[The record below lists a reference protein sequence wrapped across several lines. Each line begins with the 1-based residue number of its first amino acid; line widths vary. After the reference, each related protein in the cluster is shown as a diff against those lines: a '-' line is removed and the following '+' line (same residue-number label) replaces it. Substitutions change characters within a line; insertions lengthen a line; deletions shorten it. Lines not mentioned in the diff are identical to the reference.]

1 MSIFGQV
8 WVYSAAAFVLGA
20 LLSWLFLARPARR
33 SVRELRRRLTEVQSA
48 PPARP
53 APPDRGH
60 EARTGGGR
68 SEGGPV
74 AAMPSTRYVE
84 PLPQAGQGEVTQH
97 IPAAPSW
104 PEQDSLRAYRS
115 PEPPA
120 VPADPSPAE
129 PGFDTAAGAS
139 LGSVLE
145 PESAPEEEPP
155 RQEGRI
161 AAEQEEP
168 PRRVASLFQPA
179 SPADDEPEYTGD
191 GADTANG
198 AEQPPAYAFGDRDT
212 PANDEAP
219 VEQTQVLPK
228 RQPRQAL
235 RGGFEPPK
243 PIQPSLRP
251 VTRREPETEAASGH
265 SGSLFEPTVA
275 PKGAAPSARE
285 TPESQEPR
293 ESPPGPF
300 GPGSAMPRPGGARPS
315 DDFTVK
321 ASVTALRY
329 CTEDSPQF
337 SRMVAEVWFRTP
349 ADAERVGFRPLG

>member
-33 SVRELRRRLTEVQSA
+33 SVRELRRRLAQSQSA
-48 PPARP
+48 PSARP
-53 APPDRGH
+53 APPDRGY
-60 EARTGGGR
+60 EARTTGGGGGR
-68 SEGGPV
+68 SEGDPV
-74 AAMPSTRYVE
+74 AAMPSTRYIE
-84 PLPQAGQGEVTQH
+84 PLPQPGQGEVTQH
-97 IPAAPSW
+97 IPAAPNW

-120 VPADPSPAE
+120 VPADPSSAE
-129 PGFDTAAGAS
+129 PAFDTTAAPS

-145 PESAPEEEPP
+145 PEAAPEEEPP
-155 RQEGRI
+155 RREGHVP
-161 AAEQEEP
+161 AEQEEP
-168 PRRVASLFQPA
+168 PARVASLFQPA
-179 SPADDEPEYTGD
+179 SADDESEDFGD
-191 GADTANG
+191 GLDT
-198 AEQPPAYAFGDRDT
+198 EQPPAYAFGDRDT
-212 PANDEAP
+212 PADDEAP

-251 VTRREPETEAASGH
+251 IVRREPESEQAGGH

-275 PKGAAPSARE
+275 PKDAAPSARE
-285 TPESQEPR
+285 KQEPQ
-293 ESPPGPF
+293 ESPSGPF
-300 GPGSAMPRPGGARPS
+300 GPGSAMPRPGGGRPS